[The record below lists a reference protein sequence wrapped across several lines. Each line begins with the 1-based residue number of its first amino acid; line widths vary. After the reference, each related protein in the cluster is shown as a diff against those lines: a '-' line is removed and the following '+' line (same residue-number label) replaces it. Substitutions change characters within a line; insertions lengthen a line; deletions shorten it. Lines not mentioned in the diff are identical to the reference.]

1 MGKLACATAMRI
13 LHRLADAQGI
23 LQKKVPLGF
32 LNDARSGRPKWIL
45 LNAMIAVFLLGPVN
59 LSAMVNDAD

>member
-1 MGKLACATAMRI
+1 MRI

>member
-1 MGKLACATAMRI
+1 MLRAF
-13 LHRLADAQGI
+13 

-32 LNDARSGRPKWIL
+32 LNDARSGRQKWIL